1 MGNQQQLEILAFT
14 DPVCTWCWG
23 SEPVL
28 RKLQVW
34 YGNQIRITPVMGG
47 LVEDIRNFYDRAN
60 DIGGDPEKTNSQIA
74 KHWLEASQRH
84 GMPVE
89 IEGFRLFSA
98 DTVSTYPQ
106 NIAYKAVELC
116 NPELAAKFL
125 RRIREASAAEARET
139 GRREVLIEL
148 ANEVGVDLAAFIG
161 HLDDGSAAQA
171 FRDDLETT
179 RHHGARG
186 FPTFL
191 FRWGSKELMLRG
203 YQSFNSMR
211 AVISSLSEGQVE
223 EHSPETTAQTIL
235 DFLQFHGRAATVEL
249 RTAFDLSSAALY
261 DLLNTLT
268 DQRQIQFVSAGN
280 GGFWEF
286 RGEGL
291 VCDSTTGVCTSG

>member
-1 MGNQQQLEILAFT
+1 MKNQQQLEILAFT

-34 YGNQIRITPVMGG
+34 YGSQIQITPVMGG
-47 LVEDIRNFYDRAN
+47 LVEDIRKFYDQAN
-60 DIGGDPEKTNSQIA
+60 AIGGDPEKANSQIA
-74 KHWLEASQRH
+74 KHWLEASERH

-116 NPELAAKFL
+116 NPELASKFL

-148 ANEVGVDLAAFIG
+148 ANDVGVELAAFIK
-161 HLDDGSAAQA
+161 HLDDGTAAQA
-171 FRDDLETT
+171 FRDDLLTT
-179 RHHGARG
+179 RQYGARG

-191 FRWGSKELMLRG
+191 FRWGTKELMLRG
-203 YQSFNSMR
+203 YQSFHGMQ
-211 AVISSLSEGQVE
+211 AVIASLSEGQLQ
-223 EHSPETTAQTIL
+223 EHAPETSGQAIL
-235 DFLQFHGRAATVEL
+235 DFLQRDGRAATVEL
-249 RTAFDLSSAALY
+249 KAVFDLPSAELE
-261 DLLNTLT
+261 DLLLTLT
-268 DQRQIQFVSAGN
+268 RQQQIQYMPVGN
-280 GGFWEF
+280 GGFWEV
-286 RGEGL
+286 RTDAMS
-291 VCDSTTGVCTSG
+291 CDPLTRTCGN